1 MKRRVREK
9 LAAMLLGS
17 MIFALAVICPALS
30 VNAATVYVSD
40 GNYYEEGYIFI
51 GESHMHVAAFSMQ
64 EDALGNI
71 PGLDG
76 VRYFVFADSSVVS
89 NAHGGPGTFTMS
101 GNLFFVY
108 EGTDRTD
115 ELQKQISKEYI
126 YSDGA
131 GRQGGAVQK
140 IHTIMDT
147 NPNIA
152 HWNIISFHGANSA
165 LKGSQEIADY
175 YVASYRN
182 WIDYEFPDAD
192 CYFLPQSTMTRNFR
206 LFCKGDKDA
215 LNRSL
220 AAAFPE
226 EFMDIMPFFWD
237 HYPQGM
243 MEVEQKVDMVHW
255 SSQTYYEMVSMI
267 IRQIQEKRGVS
278 STQAVAVPSSYTIT
292 DVQTVLCTNDATV
305 IYAEPSQAGTVILPS
320 CEAGLP
326 VQVTGVTDNGYFRVD
341 LGETAGYVPGNGLS
355 EK

>member
-1 MKRRVREK
+1 MCSVF
-9 LAAMLLGS
+9 LMTVVL
-17 MIFALAVICPALS
+17 CPALS
-30 VNAATVYVSD
+30 VRAATVYVSD
-40 GNYYEEGYIFI
+40 GKPYDEGYIFI
-51 GESHMHVAAFSMQ
+51 GESHMHVASFAMQ
-64 EDALGNI
+64 EDAFGNI

-76 VRYFVFADSSVVS
+76 VRYTILADSSIVS

-108 EGTDRTD
+108 EGTDRTE

-131 GRQGGAVQK
+131 GKQGGAVQK

-165 LKGSQEIADY
+165 LKGTQQIADY

-182 WIDYEFPDAD
+182 WINYEFPDAD
-192 CYFLPQSTMTRNFR
+192 VYLLPQSTMTKNFR
-206 LFCKGDKDA
+206 LFCKGDKDV
-215 LNRSL
+215 LNRTL
-220 AAAFPE
+220 AAAFPDH
-226 EFMDIMPFFWD
+226 FIDLMPFFWE
-237 HYPQGM
+237 HYPQGL
-243 MEVEQKVDMVHW
+243 MEVDQKVDMVHW

-267 IRQIQEKRGVS
+267 IKQIQEKRGTNTLIYSVADA
-278 STQAVAVPSSYTIT
+278 QAVLY
-292 DVQTVLCTNDATV
+292 TNDTTI
-305 IYAEPSQAGTVILPS
+305 IYSAPSQDSSVILSS
-320 CEAGLP
+320 CEPGLP

-341 LGETAGYVPGNGLS
+341 LGEAVGYVQGSGLNEHE